1 MIWLSRQRIMQCML
15 AGYLRLIVFS
25 VGLLIG
31 VQVPGFVDQYVKR
44 VSAHQ
49 SEAVG
54 NFSGFQQTANQ
65 YFGGDVQALIAHHEA
80 SIDPAFKNEAQSIR
94 DLYAR
99 LSALSAELE
108 ALRVSLLRQILH
120 VIFHPDPQILSETRA
135 EYSYTVPLSP
145 RAIVCGVLIG
155 AVLALLAEA
164 LLFAAMTPFRPLRT
178 RAGIA

>member
-1 MIWLSRQRIMQCML
+1 MIWFSRQRIMRLMF

-49 SEAVG
+49 IEAVR

-80 SIDPAFKNEAQSIR
+80 STDPAFKNEAQSIR
-94 DLYAR
+94 DLYGR
-99 LSALSAELE
+99 LTALSAELA
-108 ALRVSLLRQILH
+108 ALQAPLLRQIVH
-120 VIFHPDPQILSETRA
+120 VLFHPDVQILSETRA

-164 LLFAAMTPFRPLRT
+164 LLLAAMTPFRPRRT
-178 RAGIA
+178 RVRIA